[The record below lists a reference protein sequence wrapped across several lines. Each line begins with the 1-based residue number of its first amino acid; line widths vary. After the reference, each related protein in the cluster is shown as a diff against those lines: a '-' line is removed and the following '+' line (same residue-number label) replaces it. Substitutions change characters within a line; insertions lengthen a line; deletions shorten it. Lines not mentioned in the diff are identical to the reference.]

1 MSNWTAEELEAL
13 GKKLDALSLTAR
25 EREILDHLIDAASG
39 GQAGGFGDAL
49 SDAELAGISG
59 GTGVGGGV
67 SYSRRLAG
75 ISSSTAWGPGT
86 INGAGNQYSDNPWSN
101 SAAVKL

>member
-25 EREILDHLIDAASG
+25 EREILDHIIDAASG
-39 GQAGGFGDAL
+39 GQPGGFGDAL

-59 GTGVGGGV
+59 GTGGGT
-67 SYSRRLAG
+67 SYSMRLAG
-75 ISSSTAWGPGT
+75 ISSATPWGPGT
-86 INGAGNQYSDNPWSN
+86 INAPAGQWADNRWSN
-101 SAAVKL
+101 SAVVKL